1 MFIWFLFRSHPK
13 LLLRFSLVLHDSNYW
28 YWWDNVLS
36 IHMQCFPI
44 YGSYLIMSLLH
55 FPLCFSLIFVSE
67 VLLAAMLMLS
77 LDVVIRIFV
86 FFKIFKNFIHSLF
99 YFIPTIIPSQMW
111 QLHNSSLK
119 AFSIFEFF
127 PPTNYSWMEQI
138 RH

>member
-28 YWWDNVLS
+28 YWWHNVLS

-44 YGSYLIMSLLH
+44 YGSYLIMPLLH
-55 FPLCFSLIFVSE
+55 FPLWFSLLFVSE

-99 YFIPTIIPSQMW
+99 YFIPTIIPLQMW

-119 AFSIFEFF
+119 AFSIFKFF